1 MDDVAEQL
9 IGGIVAALRGT
20 EEERRWA
27 VDHIY
32 RQYAGRI
39 KRYMARSV
47 THDEAEALMHEVFV
61 RLLRQGHTFREGT
74 QRFEAWLW
82 TIVRNLLID
91 TVISKRRKDRQ
102 SVELEIDADQFMDD
116 SLDPERDAQ
125 IDAIQDCFERGYAQF
140 RLEFPRRAA
149 ALSWLVMDQLGIQ
162 DIAETLGRTPGAT
175 RQYLSECRLKLKPF
189 VERCREH
196 LEP

>member
-1 MDDVAEQL
+1 MDDAAEQL
-9 IGGIVAALRGT
+9 IGRIVAALRGSA
-20 EEERRWA
+20 EERRWA
-27 VDHIY
+27 VDQVY

-39 KRYMARSV
+39 KRYMARAV
-47 THDEAEALMHEVFV
+47 TRDEAEALMHEVFV

-91 TVISKRRKDRQ
+91 TVIAKRRKDRQ
-102 SVELEIDADQFMDD
+102 SVELDLDADEFMDD
-116 SLDPERDAQ
+116 SADPERDAQ
-125 IDAIQDCFERGYAQF
+125 IEAIQNCFERGYEQF
-140 RLEFPRRAA
+140 KLEFPRRAA
-149 ALSWLVMDQLGIQ
+149 ALSWLVTDRLGIQ

-175 RQYLSECRLKLKPF
+175 RQYLSECRVKLKPF